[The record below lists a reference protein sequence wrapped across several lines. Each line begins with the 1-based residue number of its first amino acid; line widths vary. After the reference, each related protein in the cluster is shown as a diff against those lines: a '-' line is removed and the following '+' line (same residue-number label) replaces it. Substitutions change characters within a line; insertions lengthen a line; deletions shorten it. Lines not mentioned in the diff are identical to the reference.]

1 MTHITQEMLPAWRSS
16 IGYLPQDSF
25 FIDGTIRDNLI
36 WDSNMENES
45 PGKRD
50 RFIMDTLRSVNA
62 ENLITR
68 EKSGLDTHISN
79 YNYHFSGGERQRL
92 ALARV
97 LLRRPKLLLLDEATS
112 ALDKDSEK
120 EIMETLLRLKP
131 EITIVFVTHR
141 QNLKSYFDKLIEFG
155 N

>member
-1 MTHITQEMLPAWRSS
+1 MPKRAVYRMLTYNVLRNYKMGNPNYEKVGTLNCQNVRFIGCLRRLMHITQEMLPAWRSS

-25 FIDGTIRDNLI
+25 FIDVTIRDNLI
-36 WDSNMENES
+36 WDSNMQNES

-79 YNYHFSGGERQRL
+79 YNYHFSGGERQRM

-97 LLRRPKLLLLDEATS
+97 LLRRPKLLLLD
-112 ALDKDSEK
+112 
-120 EIMETLLRLKP
+120 
-131 EITIVFVTHR
+131 
-141 QNLKSYFDKLIEFG
+141 
-155 N
+155 